1 MAATLKPRLTSLE
14 LRLASDLAFDRFR
27 RAAWAWRDL
36 VEAEDS
42 KAQSHYDPNQPR
54 DALGKW
60 TSEDAS
66 SARGDVLR
74 HYQTEDGTDHI
85 AIDHPDGLTDLPDE
99 IVVKPNSNNNQLH
112 LKNWPVPGHRQ
123 LNLADKPGQGDGH
136 YGASRDRGRRKH
148 QGIDIQAP
156 VGTPVV
162 AADDGRVVLSSDIS
176 KSYGDQIIIDHGYR
190 NVSIDNNN
198 LRLRIYSHYAHLKNR
213 GVTAGR
219 VVSRG
224 TIIGSVGQTGNSPS
238 KGDAHLHFEVR
249 VGSPLPHSQHGTTI
263 DPAPLLAGAE

>member
-1 MAATLKPRLTSLE
+1 MAATLKRRLTSLE
-14 LRLASDLAFDRFR
+14 LRLASDLAFDRFQ

-99 IVVKPNSNNNQLH
+99 IVVRPSKTDTAQSVHVHHRPVG
-112 LKNWPVPGHRQ
+112 KNGVPG
-123 LNLADKPGQGDGH
+123 KPL
-136 YGASRDRGRRKH
+136 
-148 QGIDIQAP
+148 
-156 VGTPVV
+156 
-162 AADDGRVVLSSDIS
+162 AADQQASNRAFADRMLLNPTVQAFAKLIS
-176 KSYGDQIIIDHGYR
+176 KTEGTTTHGYNTMLGIR
-190 NVSIDNNN
+190 M
-198 LRLRIYSHYAHLKNR
+198 
-213 GVTAGR
+213 
-219 VVSRG
+219 
-224 TIIGSVGQTGNSPS
+224 
-238 KGDAHLHFEVR
+238 
-249 VGSPLPHSQHGTTI
+249 SQMI
-263 DPAPLLAGAE
+263 